1 MHVHELPLHFII
13 ETPIASI
20 SLYVP
25 STLCPATPVLST
37 GVLVALIVVGVMLL
51 VSLIGHALTTV
62 YIVVLKRRSG
72 TSSKRFIITVIITV
86 CIYVMM
92 QSTYITD
99 HQCSI

>member
-72 TSSKRFIITVIITV
+72 TSSKRFIKVLLLSLLCV
-86 CIYVMM
+86 FML
-92 QSTYITD
+92 
-99 HQCSI
+99 